1 MSVIECKVRFTNTKG
16 NTAARNTEASG
27 VFNRHEGLALL
38 TTIVEGGGN
47 CNPASDP
54 LPNQSLLSASII
66 NKILHLI
73 DALDLLCRRS
83 YIALDQ
89 LLLDTQEA
97 LKIAYPKCLSG
108 LSAYHNTSSVCT
120 AALRAK
126 KSATK
131 LKRSAEMG
139 SMYRHLRDRSSRR
152 RRFSPAW
159 RQELARQESPGV
171 AGGRRQGRWCR
182 SWHGRRIGRDDQEVR
197 ARTANTI
204 DIDHDL
210 EILVVIF
217 ACYDNIGTERSAYF
231 RQIEEDVGTHPAA
244 ILELRDAVGAFQSMD
259 MGELARFHCSS
270 RVRPGAHYKPAHSP
284 RARLL
289 CHGAVHARRV
299 PAGQPDWLP
308 LLVLARFEGF
318 PSKKLEAL
326 RMAAAL
332 YSKLDGVVATPSILN
347 MQKKNSYFLKNMY
360 IYKGLV

>member
-1 MSVIECKVRFTNTKG
+1 
-16 NTAARNTEASG
+16 
-27 VFNRHEGLALL
+27 
-38 TTIVEGGGN
+38 
-47 CNPASDP
+47 
-54 LPNQSLLSASII
+54 
-66 NKILHLI
+66 
-73 DALDLLCRRS
+73 
-83 YIALDQ
+83 
-89 LLLDTQEA
+89 
-97 LKIAYPKCLSG
+97 
-108 LSAYHNTSSVCT
+108 
-120 AALRAK
+120 
-126 KSATK
+126 
-131 LKRSAEMG
+131 MG

-244 ILELRDAVGAFQSMD
+244 ILELKDAVGAFQSMD
-259 MGELARFHCSS
+259 MGE
-270 RVRPGAHYKPAHSP
+270 
-284 RARLL
+284 
-289 CHGAVHARRV
+289 
-299 PAGQPDWLP
+299 
-308 LLVLARFEGF
+308 LARFEGF

-332 YSKLDGVVATPSILN
+332 YSKLDGVVATPIKVTSLTR
-347 MQKKNSYFLKNMY
+347 QQQDRYAAPPDEHARLEQHQQAAHAHPCGDELTDPERSRRKHCTGVKRAQCQLY
-360 IYKGLV
+360 

>member
-1 MSVIECKVRFTNTKG
+1 MLSTSR
-16 NTAARNTEASG
+16 S
-27 VFNRHEGLALL
+27 EG
-38 TTIVEGGGN
+38 
-47 CNPASDP
+47 
-54 LPNQSLLSASII
+54 NQSC
-66 NKILHLI
+66 NFILRL
-73 DALDLLCRRS
+73 
-83 YIALDQ
+83 
-89 LLLDTQEA
+89 
-97 LKIAYPKCLSG
+97 
-108 LSAYHNTSSVCT
+108 
-120 AALRAK
+120 ALRAK

-244 ILELRDAVGAFQSMD
+244 ILELKDAVGAFQSMD

-270 RVRPGAHYKPAHSP
+270 RA
-284 RARLL
+284 
-289 CHGAVHARRV
+289 
-299 PAGQPDWLP
+299 
-308 LLVLARFEGF
+308 
-318 PSKKLEAL
+318 
-326 RMAAAL
+326 
-332 YSKLDGVVATPSILN
+332 
-347 MQKKNSYFLKNMY
+347 
-360 IYKGLV
+360 